1 MSLDRGSRVNLDD
14 FKKNHW
20 KNLNRMY
27 IWQMVGADADNGLW
41 AIYGARQ
48 GTYLTMCTDWDI
60 VNTRDFEYLNEMWKK
75 EEENFKTKSLDAEI
89 KRLGDILISDIELP
103 IGSEPL
109 TKTQSKFFKQVYQ
122 NPVRGVESFIIKK

>member
-1 MSLDRGSRVNLDD
+1 
-14 FKKNHW
+14 
-20 KNLNRMY
+20 
-27 IWQMVGADADNGLW
+27 MVGADADNGLW

-109 TKTQSKFFKQVYQ
+109 TKSQSKFFKQVYQ

>member
-1 MSLDRGSRVNLDD
+1 
-14 FKKNHW
+14 
-20 KNLNRMY
+20 
-27 IWQMVGADADNGLW
+27 
-41 AIYGARQ
+41 
-48 GTYLTMCTDWDI
+48 MCTDWDI

-109 TKTQSKFFKQVYQ
+109 TKSQSKFFKQVYQ